1 VTSEEATALFQMRC
15 NWDSY
20 RITVAHGVWTAV
32 RYNNPA
38 NVLTADTAAQLN
50 WQIRVD
56 YSQWLQDQAE
66 SQPPPNQPGPSTV

>member
-15 NWDSY
+15 NWESY
-20 RITVAHGVWTAV
+20 RITFTDGVWAAC

-50 WQIRVD
+50 WQIRTD
-56 YSQWLQDQAE
+56 YGDWLQDLAE
-66 SQPPPNQPGPSTV
+66 SRGQPDQPGRSTA

>member
-20 RITVAHGVWTAV
+20 RITVARGVWTAV
-32 RYNNPA
+32 RYNNPT
-38 NVLTADTAAQLN
+38 NVLTADTAAQLS

-56 YSQWLQDQAE
+56 YGRWRQGLADS
-66 SQPPPNQPGPSTV
+66 